1 MSLTVT
7 EGEVE
12 RAKAQLRAS
21 LLLSL
26 DSTTP
31 VAEDIGRQLVTT
43 GRRMSPEEIEKVVG
57 GVTVT
62 DVRRVAGE
70 KLWDQDLAISARI
83 LYFPHSIT
91 NDIVGPIEGMLDYQR
106 IRSDMTINA
115 W

>member
-1 MSLTVT
+1 LSLAVT
-7 EGEVE
+7 EAEVE

-57 GVTVT
+57 EVTVA
-62 DVRRVAGE
+62 DVRRVANE
-70 KLWDQDLAISARI
+70 KLWDQDLAISARNSPSLFVLLI
-83 LYFPHSIT
+83 NL
-91 NDIVGPIEGMLDYQR
+91 VGPIEGLLDYQR
-106 IRSDMTINA
+106 IRSDMSINA

>member
-1 MSLTVT
+1 MSLSVT
-7 EGEVE
+7 EAEVE

-57 GVTVT
+57 GVTVA
-62 DVRRVAGE
+62 DVRRVANE

-83 LYFPHSIT
+83 IDSRFLLLI
-91 NDIVGPIEGMLDYQR
+91 M
-106 IRSDMTINA
+106 
-115 W
+115 

>member
-1 MSLTVT
+1 MAVT

-31 VAEDIGRQLVTT
+31 VAEDIGRQLITT

-57 GVTVT
+57 GVTVA
-62 DVRRVAGE
+62 DVRRVANE
-70 KLWDQDLAISARI
+70 KLWDQDLAISARNSPF
-83 LYFPHSIT
+83 LYSVA
-91 NDIVGPIEGMLDYQR
+91 NDTVGPIEGLLDYQR
-106 IRSDMTINA
+106 IRSDMSINA

>member
-1 MSLTVT
+1 LSISVT
-7 EGEVE
+7 EAEVE

-31 VAEDIGRQLVTT
+31 IAEDIGRQLVTT

-57 GVTVT
+57 AVTVK
-62 DVRRVAGE
+62 DVRRVANE
-70 KLWDQDLAISARI
+70 RLWDQDLAISARMSHVYTLLI
-83 LYFPHSIT
+83 
-91 NDIVGPIEGMLDYQR
+91 IVGPIEGLLDYQR

>member
-1 MSLTVT
+1 MSLSVT
-7 EGEVE
+7 EAEVE

-43 GRRMSPEEIEKVVG
+43 GRRMSPEEIERVVG
-57 GVTVT
+57 GVTVA
-62 DVRRVAGE
+62 DIRRVAGE
-70 KLWDQDLAISARI
+70 KIWDQDLAISARTT
-83 LYFPHSIT
+83 LCVLT
-91 NDIVGPIEGMLDYQR
+91 LTLLVGPIEGLLDYQR
-106 IRSDMTINA
+106 IRSDMKIKA

>member
-1 MSLTVT
+1 MSVS
-7 EGEVE
+7 EAEVE

-57 GVTVT
+57 GVTVA
-62 DVRRVAGE
+62 DVRRVANE
-70 KLWDQDLAISARI
+70 KLWDKDLAISARI
-83 LYFPHSIT
+83 IFPPWKILIG
-91 NDIVGPIEGMLDYQR
+91 IVGPIEGLLDYQR
-106 IRSDMTINA
+106 IRNDMTINA

>member
-1 MSLTVT
+1 MSLSVT
-7 EGEVE
+7 EAEVE

-57 GVTVT
+57 DVTVK
-62 DVRRVAGE
+62 DIRRVANE
-70 KLWDQDLAISARI
+70 KLWDQDLAISARTY
-83 LYFPHSIT
+83 LLNHA
-91 NDIVGPIEGMLDYQR
+91 NKVGPIEGLLDYQR
-106 IRSDMTINA
+106 IRADMTINA

>member
-1 MSLTVT
+1 MSTSVT
-7 EGEVE
+7 EAEVE

-57 GVTVT
+57 SVTVA
-62 DVRRVAGE
+62 DVRRVANE
-70 KLWDQDLAISARI
+70 KLWDQDLAISARTVH
-83 LYFPHSIT
+83 LSIDA
-91 NDIVGPIEGMLDYQR
+91 N
-106 IRSDMTINA
+106 N
-115 W
+115 

>member
-1 MSLTVT
+1 VT
-7 EGEVE
+7 EAEVE

-57 GVTVT
+57 SVSVA
-62 DVRRVAGE
+62 DVRRVANE
-70 KLWDQDLAISARI
+70 RLWDQDLAISARI
-83 LYFPHSIT
+83 SVFNSA
-91 NDIVGPIEGMLDYQR
+91 DVVGPIEGLLDYQR

>member
-1 MSLTVT
+1 MT
-7 EGEVE
+7 EAEVE

-57 GVTVT
+57 SVTVA
-62 DVRRVAGE
+62 DVRRVANDR
-70 KLWDQDLAISARI
+70 LWDKDLAISARTYLFI
-83 LYFPHSIT
+83 FYVLMT
-91 NDIVGPIEGMLDYQR
+91 VGPIEGLLDYQR

>member
-1 MSLTVT
+1 VT
-7 EGEVE
+7 EAEVE

-57 GVTVT
+57 SVSVA
-62 DVRRVAGE
+62 DVRRVANE
-70 KLWDQDLAISARI
+70 KLWDQDLAISACTFSFCCKTNLQWVR
-83 LYFPHSIT
+83 LKGYWIT
-91 NDIVGPIEGMLDYQR
+91 RESEVTCPSMHGR
-106 IRSDMTINA
+106 
-115 W
+115 

>member
-1 MSLTVT
+1 MSVS
-7 EGEVE
+7 EAEVE

-57 GVTVT
+57 GVTVA
-62 DVRRVAGE
+62 DVRRVANE
-70 KLWDQDLAISARI
+70 KLWDQDLAISARMI
-83 LYFPHSIT
+83 FPRWNKLIGL
-91 NDIVGPIEGMLDYQR
+91 VGPIEGLLDYQR
-106 IRSDMTINA
+106 IRTDMTTNA

>member
-1 MSLTVT
+1 VAVT
-7 EGEVE
+7 EAEVE

-31 VAEDIGRQLVTT
+31 IAEDIGRQLVTT

-57 GVTVT
+57 EVTVA
-62 DVRRVAGE
+62 DVRRVANE
-70 KLWDQDLAISARI
+70 RLWDQDLAISARTASFSNFI
-83 LYFPHSIT
+83 ANFT
-91 NDIVGPIEGMLDYQR
+91 VGPIEGLLDYQR
-106 IRSDMTINA
+106 IRTDMSINA

>member
-1 MSLTVT
+1 MT
-7 EGEVE
+7 EAEVE

-57 GVTVT
+57 SVTVA
-62 DVRRVAGE
+62 DVRRVANE
-70 KLWDQDLAISARI
+70 KLWDQDLAISARNPNLVI
-83 LYFPHSIT
+83 VLLT
-91 NDIVGPIEGMLDYQR
+91 NSWSDRR
-106 IRSDMTINA
+106 IAGLPKNPD
-115 W
+115 

>member
-1 MSLTVT
+1 MSLAVT
-7 EGEVE
+7 EAEVE

-57 GVTVT
+57 GVTVA
-62 DVRRVAGE
+62 DVRRVANE
-70 KLWDQDLAISARI
+70 KLWDQDLAISARTA
-83 LYFPHSIT
+83 LFCYT
-91 NDIVGPIEGMLDYQR
+91 ANNLVGPIEGLLDYQR

>member
-1 MSLTVT
+1 VT
-7 EGEVE
+7 EAEVE

-57 GVTVT
+57 SVTVA
-62 DVRRVAGE
+62 DVRRVANE
-70 KLWDQDLAISARI
+70 RLWDQDLAISARI
-83 LYFPHSIT
+83 SCIFTLLIV
-91 NDIVGPIEGMLDYQR
+91 VGPIEGLMDYQR